1 MPIPLGTND
10 HEIEILRLLEDLPVE
25 VGIPEHVRQLL
36 LQAGQSFAM
45 KTAHD
50 YLASADDKKKST
62 GAKIAMF
69 VDAEENVELILPL
82 LDETN
87 TLLRWQAVDFI
98 ARSRK
103 FLEGGGVFVDR
114 IIKAL
119 LEDSN
124 PEVRTEAADALG
136 YCKITPKVIL
146 ALEHARDHDFEFDG
160 DGYRASTIA
169 KESLKRI
176 QERQADS

>member
-1 MPIPLGTND
+1 MPAQNNLALQVALGWLFVQTCFVKNLIDAPQFWRGVMPIPLGTND

-45 KTAHD
+45 KTALAF
-50 YLASADDKKKST
+50 LASTEDKKKST

-98 ARSRK
+98 TRTRK

-114 IIKAL
+114 ITKAL
-119 LEDSN
+119 LEDS
-124 PEVRTEAADALG
+124 
-136 YCKITPKVIL
+136 
-146 ALEHARDHDFEFDG
+146 
-160 DGYRASTIA
+160 
-169 KESLKRI
+169 
-176 QERQADS
+176 

>member
-1 MPIPLGTND
+1 MTIPLVTND
-10 HEIEILRLLEDLPVE
+10 LEIEILRLLEDLPLAA
-25 VGIPEHVRQLL
+25 GIPEYLRQLL

-50 YLASADDKKKST
+50 FLASADDKKKST

-119 LEDSN
+119 LEDSS

-160 DGYRASTIA
+160 DG
-169 KESLKRI
+169 
-176 QERQADS
+176 